1 MDSIIELLGLVSGE
15 LTGATQSEVV
25 VGQPIDL
32 GKVKIVPLS
41 RLSLGMGLGG
51 GEGEG
56 EVHGKSRKGR
66 TFGGHGKGF
75 GGGSGAGARVRP
87 VGVAIFTEDGVQVL
101 PIADKKGILDKIFDK
116 IPKVIE
122 LVETAMERRERRET
136 GRLPD
141 KKAESAPTA

>member
-1 MDSIIELLGLVSGE
+1 MESIIELLE
-15 LTGATQSEVV
+15 LLSSRLTESAHSEVV
-25 VGQPIDL
+25 VGETIDL
-32 GKVKIVPLS
+32 GNVKIVPLS

-56 EVHGKSRKGR
+56 ETNAVMAKKRGR
-66 TFGGHGKGF
+66 AGRGKGF
-75 GGGSGAGARVRP
+75 GAGAGAGAKVRP

-122 LVETAMERRERRET
+122 LVENAMERRD
-136 GRLPD
+136 GPV
-141 KKAESAPTA
+141 KKAAPESAAAG